1 MSKKALGKGIAA
13 LISTTKTDTDLQPNL
28 MIDIELIKPN
38 PAQPRKIF
46 SEDSLKE
53 LAASIKEK
61 GIIQPLLVERN
72 PDQTYT
78 LIAGERRFRAARI
91 AGLKSVPVVVRSFSE
106 VEKIEIALIENIQ
119 REDLTPIE
127 EALAYE
133 SLLKLSGIS
142 QEELASHLGKNRSTI
157 ANSLRL
163 LKLPEEI
170 KKALND
176 RIISAGHARAILAL
190 SSQMNQLELFKEIL
204 AKNLSV
210 REAEN
215 LASKMIEK
223 KSSKK
228 KSSDKAPFL
237 REPELVDLKQKLIN
251 VLGTKVEIK
260 GNLLEGKI
268 EIFYFSADDLERIY
282 EIIVKE

>member
-13 LISTTKTDTDLQPNL
+13 LISTTKTDPDLQPNL
-28 MIDIELIKPN
+28 MIDIDLIKPN

-46 SEDSLKE
+46 SEESLKE

-91 AGLKSVPVVVRSFSE
+91 AGLNRVPVVVRSFSE
-106 VEKIEIALIENIQ
+106 IEKIEIALIENIQ

-127 EALAYE
+127 EATAYE

-176 RIISAGHARAILAL
+176 RIISAGHARAILVL
-190 SSQMNQLELFKEIL
+190 SSQRNQLELFKEIV

-215 LASKMIEK
+215 LASKMAVK
-223 KSSKK
+223 KSSKNN
-228 KSSDKAPFL
+228 SSEKAPFL
-237 REPELVDLKQKLIN
+237 REPELVDLKQKLIDC
-251 VLGTKVEIK
+251 LGTKVEIK

-282 EIIVKE
+282 EIIVKR